1 MEKVLDRHIRIIN
14 DDWEFIQ
21 KLKKEKFAYNNVSE
35 IIHLLIVNYKNKE
48 VVNNHQILENENKI
62 FRKIGHMS
70 MDISMI
76 IHMLGEMYYIKG
88 LEYVRHG
95 VAPTVKRT
103 AMQLVDRDIRK
114 AQERHAEFNIEKKV
128 EENNG

>member
-1 MEKVLDRHIRIIN
+1 MEKVLDRHIRIKN

>member
-1 MEKVLDRHIRIIN
+1 MEKVLDRHIRIKN

-48 VVNNHQILENENKI
+48 VVNNRQILENENKI

>member
-1 MEKVLDRHIRIIN
+1 
-14 DDWEFIQ
+14 
-21 KLKKEKFAYNNVSE
+21 
-35 IIHLLIVNYKNKE
+35 
-48 VVNNHQILENENKI
+48 
-62 FRKIGHMS
+62 

-103 AMQLVDRDIRK
+103 AMQLVDRDIRN